1 VRVKPGGLGSA
12 PGAGRDRGPEDA
24 FETAM
29 VEQGQRLTRLA
40 YYLCGDRSRA
50 EDLVAEAFAA
60 TWPKWSSGRVDNLL
74 AYLRRAVV
82 NLAAKDRR
90 HRLVVL
96 RHDARSA
103 PPAPSPGAD
112 QNLWAR
118 VDLARVLAALPAD
131 QRVVVALRYLE
142 DMAEADMAA
151 LLGVSPGT
159 VKSRLARALDSMR
172 AHVEGGEDA

>member
-1 VRVKPGGLGSA
+1 VREKPGGAGSR
-12 PGAGRDRGPEDA
+12 PGAGPEDA
-24 FETAM
+24 FEAAL

-60 TWPKWSSGRVDNLL
+60 TWPKWSSGRVDNLV

-82 NLAAKDRR
+82 NLAAKERR
-90 HRLVVL
+90 HRLVVV
-96 RHDARSA
+96 RHEERSA

-112 QNLWAR
+112 QSLWAR
-118 VDLARVLAALPAD
+118 VDLARLLASLPSD

-142 DMAEADMAA
+142 DMAEADMAT

-159 VKSRLARALDSMR
+159 VKSRLARALDTMR
-172 AHVEGGEDA
+172 ARVEGGDDA

>member
-1 VRVKPGGLGSA
+1 MRGKPGGVSAA
-12 PGAGRDRGPEDA
+12 PGAGPEDA

-29 VEQGQRLTRLA
+29 VEQGQPLTRLA
-40 YYLCGDRSRA
+40 YYLCGDRARA

-60 TWPKWSSGRVDNLL
+60 TWPKWSSGRVDNLV

-96 RHDARSA
+96 RHDERSA
-103 PPAPSPGAD
+103 PLAPSPGAD

-118 VDLARVLAALPAD
+118 VDLARLLAALPAD

-159 VKSRLARALDSMR
+159 VKSRLARALDTMR
-172 AHVEGGEDA
+172 AQLEGGDDA